1 MPQPPFLK
9 PGEKVVLYDGV
20 CKICNSWVN
29 LLLRLKL
36 SRRIRFAAVQ
46 SEEGKALLRFAGL
59 PDENIRTIVL
69 IDGDRH
75 WIRAQA
81 ILRVMRLLP
90 FPWGVLS
97 LPGLLI
103 PHFISDFFYN
113 RIALN
118 RYRLFGR
125 YEKQHPVPSDF
136 SGRFLHA

>member
-1 MPQPPFLK
+1 MSQPPFLK

-20 CKICNSWVN
+20 CKLCNGWVN
-29 LLLRLKL
+29 FLLRRKL
-36 SRRIRFAAVQ
+36 TRNVRFAAVQ

-90 FPWGVLS
+90 FPWG
-97 LPGLLI
+97 GLALLGFI
-103 PHFISDFFYN
+103 VPHFISDWAYN

-125 YEKQHPVPSDF
+125 YDTQHPVASDHP
-136 SGRFLHA
+136 GRFLHA